1 MDVWETEG
9 EAPVRASSRHR
20 RGGRRSRKNSIS
32 PVTASSPSPMPDFN
46 SRRQSKNFTENEE
59 NISPFDPRRFTPT
72 LHANLV
78 AEILNLRRDQ
88 EDKMKAIEGLEERLY
103 TSKNEIDT
111 LSTSAAS
118 DRKENRSLKRQ
129 LALLEGG
136 TSSALAELAKERDEA
151 VDIATETRKRLE
163 VAQKKATS
171 QEESADRAHELWAND
186 KDAWVAERR
195 KLESKIHVAESRLK
209 IVLDEVAA
217 FEASHP
223 MENKAD
229 ELTRDGNGSDTSSLH
244 SRHSRQQSINSIRFS
259 MFSGGGKQEGLSL
272 ADELNFE
279 DDDELIQLNN
289 EVRDSLASFQSHRR
303 QTSRDNIAFRGHNY
317 STSIDSLRRPASAAR
332 SRMLANQAVLD
343 KLEGRIPETNEE
355 EITVEQPF
363 YVESSTQFSPPPS
376 PVMKATVVGP
386 GQIRVKEVM
395 IAQLGEKEAN
405 QRRKRAPTPEPVVEP
420 IQVLKK
426 ESMISVGCQT
436 MDEPLSPPRTP
447 KVESPVLQPVPEVI
461 HHITTSSTQ
470 TEGQWM
476 LAPEVSEPARHQLR
490 KQIPHIS
497 IHPPTSRPPTP
508 SSPREALLPQHFKD
522 FGCQVSIREPAYT
535 SEASVQTEQIQVDK
549 RLKALPLHL
558 QPSSIISNPPSPEPS
573 NRSNRDSA
581 SFSSPPVVVP
591 PPRNPRRM
599 KSNHSFQE
607 IPSSPPVPHQRQSKE
622 SETRDS
628 YPGNNDNGPLSHE
641 KGLISRP
648 PRSSSLFAGFDE
660 NDESDEAE
668 ESIELD
674 QSDFDYTTALSGP
687 CRKKSIR
694 KMGGKWMATTSV
706 PEETIAEEGP
716 GDLTPS
722 KQNIGNGPG
731 PASPLRKSPNIPDP
745 KINKGPVR
753 HFDKPLSLVMPPP
766 RQGAM
771 RRSALVSSGIVA
783 HSGRPRS
790 PSLPMSDN
798 EPPFPIP
805 TRASSRKPPFN
816 ISAPSDGNK
825 SPTRDG
831 WPRRRGGG
839 HSRAGSIRKS
849 RSAAALPQVRH
860 RSRRRGSRSPPPF
873 SPSTE
878 APESPQLPSMPSN
891 EITSPYMVQ
900 RDMHSSYRGQSAH
913 RKQPSNYTANTAVTA
928 NTNQSAGSSV
938 QATSVVDAIAQTMVG
953 EWMFKYVRRRK
964 SFGVA
969 GTNDVDDI
977 NGARHKRWVW
987 LAPYE
992 RAVMWSSK
1000 QPTSG
1005 SALMGKS
1012 GRKCK
1017 YCFIN
1022 SNISFVLTCYSN
1034 HSVRP

>member
-1 MDVWETEG
+1 MWETED

-20 RGGRRSRKNSIS
+20 GGRRSRKNSTS
-32 PVTASSPSPMPDFN
+32 PVTASSPGPMPDF
-46 SRRQSKNFTENEE
+46 SSKRQSRNFAENEE

-88 EDKMKAIEGLEERLY
+88 EEKMRTIEGLEENLY
-103 TSKNEIDT
+103 TSRNEVDT
-111 LSTSAAS
+111 LSASAA
-118 DRKENRSLKRQ
+118 DDKKEHRSLKRQ

-136 TSSALAELAKERDEA
+136 TSSALTELAKERDEA
-151 VDIATETRKRLE
+151 VENAMETKKRLE
-163 VAQKKATS
+163 TAQKKARS

-186 KDAWVAERR
+186 KDAWEAERR
-195 KLESKIHVAESRLK
+195 RLESKIHVAESRLK
-209 IVLDEVAA
+209 IVLDEVAIFQA
-217 FEASHP
+217 TQP
-223 MENKAD
+223 MEGEAD
-229 ELTRDGNGSDTSSLH
+229 EFTRDGNVSDTSSLH
-244 SRHSRQQSINSIRFS
+244 SRHSRQQSISSIRFS
-259 MFSGGGKQEGLSL
+259 MFAGGGKQEGLSL

-289 EVRDSLASFQSHRR
+289 EARDSLASFRSHRR
-303 QTSRDNIAFRGHNY
+303 QTSRDSIAFRGHNY
-317 STSIDSLRRPASAAR
+317 STSIDSLRRPGSAAR

-343 KLEGRIPETNEE
+343 KLEGRIPETDEE
-355 EITVEQPF
+355 EIAVEKPV

-376 PVMKATVVGP
+376 PVMKATVVVP

-405 QRRKRAPTPEPVVEP
+405 RRRKRAPAPEPELELVQVV
-420 IQVLKK
+420 KK
-426 ESMISVGCQT
+426 EESMVSAGCQT

-447 KVESPVLQPVPEVI
+447 KVESPVLQPVPEMI
-461 HHITTSSTQ
+461 RDITTSATQ
-470 TEGQWM
+470 TEGHWM
-476 LAPEVSEPARHQLR
+476 LVPEVSETPKHQLR

-508 SSPREALLPQHFKD
+508 SSPREPLLPQHFKD

-535 SEASVQTEQIQVDK
+535 SEASMQTDGIMVDK
-549 RLKALPLHL
+549 RRFQALPLHL
-558 QPSSIISNPPSPEPS
+558 QPSSITSNPPSPEPS

-581 SFSSPPVVVP
+581 SFSSPPIVVP

-599 KSNHSFQE
+599 KSNQSFQD
-607 IPSSPPVPHQRQSKE
+607 IPSSPPVPHQEQSIE

-628 YPGNNDNGPLSHE
+628 YPGNNDNGPLSLE
-641 KGLISRP
+641 EGFISRP
-648 PRSSSLFAGFDE
+648 PRSSSLFAGFDG

-668 ESIELD
+668 DLD
-674 QSDFDYTTALSGP
+674 LNQSDSGYTTALTGGMRP
-687 CRKKSIR
+687 RTSIR
-694 KMGGKWMATTSV
+694 KIGGRGLTTASV

-722 KQNIGNGPG
+722 KQTFGNG
-731 PASPLRKSPNIPDP
+731 PASPLRSSPNIPDP
-745 KINKGPVR
+745 RINKEPVR

-771 RRSALVSSGIVA
+771 RRSALVSSGITA

-805 TRASSRKPPFN
+805 TRASSRKPPFS
-816 ISAPSDGNK
+816 ISAPSDGNR

-831 WPRRRGGG
+831 WPRRRGGS

-860 RSRRRGSRSPPPF
+860 RSRRRGSKSPPPF

-878 APESPQLPSMPSN
+878 GPESPQLPPMPTN
-891 EITSPYMVQ
+891 ENTLPFMAQ
-900 RDMHSSYRGQSAH
+900 RDMHSSYRGQSGH
-913 RKQPSNYTANTAVTA
+913 RKQPSNYTTNTAATA
-928 NTNQSAGSSV
+928 HTNQSAGSSV

-953 EWMFKYVRRRK
+953 EWMFKYVRRRT

-969 GTNDVDDI
+969 GTNDIDDT

-1017 YCFIN
+1017 NPSSHLPPF
-1022 SNISFVLTCYSN
+1022 L
-1034 HSVRP
+1034 